1 MDKKRKKVKQVFR
14 IGDKVRIVVN
24 NISDISFEYEYEY
37 EYIQNNPNKIYTIK
51 KILDDFPLYPYQ
63 LDDEALEN
71 ISFSEEELTLVDDG
85 EIIALFDW
93 LQNIADKIL
102 KSMDVKEQDNKAVI
116 KISRPAEEDTK

>member
-1 MDKKRKKVKQVFR
+1 MFR